1 MEGVTQWSR
10 RLFAVEPTLTKF
22 QRIACNTLSQ
32 SLDLFKAAR
41 NSDTDN
47 IRIIDSLIKQDWQKL
62 DKENDRTFSRM

>member
-47 IRIIDSLIKQDWQKL
+47 IRIIDSLIKQD
-62 DKENDRTFSRM
+62 

>member
-22 QRIACNTLSQ
+22 QRIVCNTLSQ

-47 IRIIDSLIKQDWQKL
+47 IRIIDSLIKQD
-62 DKENDRTFSRM
+62 